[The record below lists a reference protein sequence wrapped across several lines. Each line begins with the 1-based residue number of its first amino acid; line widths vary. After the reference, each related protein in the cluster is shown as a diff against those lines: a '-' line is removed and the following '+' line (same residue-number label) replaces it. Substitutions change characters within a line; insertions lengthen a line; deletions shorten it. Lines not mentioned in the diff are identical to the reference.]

1 MCRTVNY
8 VLRHI
13 IIIIFWY
20 KLKSEVTN
28 RIKVSI
34 LVRQAAA
41 QRHILVV
48 DDDELVSEYLGALLE
63 AESYNVVVLN
73 EPREALN
80 YFKEHPDDFDLIIT
94 DQVMPGLTG
103 VEISQKILELRPS
116 IPILL
121 ITGYSEKITAE
132 NAKSFGLSGF
142 FSKPINEDLFL
153 SQISQLVSAGQMAT
167 AH

>member
-1 MCRTVNY
+1 MAGQA
-8 VLRHI
+8 
-13 IIIIFWY
+13 
-20 KLKSEVTN
+20 VTG
-28 RIKVSI
+28 
-34 LVRQAAA
+34 
-41 QRHILVV
+41 RHILVV

-63 AESYNVVVLN
+63 AESYEVVVLN
-73 EPREALN
+73 EPVAALK

-103 VEISQKILELRPS
+103 VEISKAILELRPN

-132 NAKSFGLSGF
+132 NAQSYGLSGF

-153 SQISQLVSAGQMAT
+153 NKISQLAPAY
-167 AH
+167 

>member
-1 MCRTVNY
+1 MAG
-8 VLRHI
+8 
-13 IIIIFWY
+13 
-20 KLKSEVTN
+20 
-28 RIKVSI
+28 
-34 LVRQAAA
+34 QAVPK
-41 QRHILVV
+41 RHILVV

-63 AESYNVVVLN
+63 AESYDVVVLN
-73 EPREALN
+73 EPVAALN

-103 VEISQKILELRPS
+103 VEISRAILELRPS
-116 IPILL
+116 MPILL

-132 NAKSFGLSGF
+132 NAKSFGLRGF

-153 SQISQLVSAGQMAT
+153 NEINHLVSTEQMAT

>member
-1 MCRTVNY
+1 MQSVAR
-8 VLRHI
+8 
-13 IIIIFWY
+13 
-20 KLKSEVTN
+20 
-28 RIKVSI
+28 
-34 LVRQAAA
+34 RQ
-41 QRHILVV
+41 ILVV

-63 AESYNVVVLN
+63 AESYEVVVLN
-73 EPREALN
+73 EPVAALK

-103 VEISQKILELRPS
+103 VEISKAILELRPAM
-116 IPILL
+116 PILL

-153 SQISQLVSAGQMAT
+153 NEISNLVASPAPA
-167 AH
+167 

>member
-1 MCRTVNY
+1 
-8 VLRHI
+8 LA
-13 IIIIFWY
+13 
-20 KLKSEVTN
+20 
-28 RIKVSI
+28 
-34 LVRQAAA
+34 RQAVA

-63 AESYNVVVLN
+63 AESYDVVVSN
-73 EPREALN
+73 EPVEALN
-80 YFKEHPDDFDLIIT
+80 YFKQHPDDFDLIIT

-132 NAKSFGLSGF
+132 NAQSFGLSGF

-153 SQISQLVSAGQMAT
+153 NKISNLVAESQLAPAL
-167 AH
+167 